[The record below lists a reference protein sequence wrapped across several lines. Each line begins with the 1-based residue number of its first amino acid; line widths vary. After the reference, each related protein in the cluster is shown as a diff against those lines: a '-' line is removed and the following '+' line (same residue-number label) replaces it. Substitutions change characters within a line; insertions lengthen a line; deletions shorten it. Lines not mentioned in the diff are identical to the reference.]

1 MAEELPIPITADRNA
16 IIGGFVDE
24 ETFFE
29 SCIMEIKWYE
39 KAYSYIIERTE
50 PQVVFAWFWQ
60 IDEFAHRMFGF
71 LDEESPFYSAEKYQ
85 PRFRM
90 FRKVYQQLDKS
101 THALWESFGG
111 PEESNL
117 FIVSDH
123 GFASVWKV
131 ANVNE
136 KLSEA
141 GLYNYSNPKESKAIA
156 YVAGGAAQIYI
167 NLEGREPTG
176 VVSEEEYSAVQ
187 KQIVELLESWKD
199 GDTKIMAEVFTKE
212 ETKSIVISE
221 RSFSMY
227 NESTTGDV
235 VAFAKPSYQF
245 DAASPGQKVAT
256 MINYFNGQHGY
267 LHGTIPE
274 ERGDIR
280 CLFAAGGVSIKSN
293 AIIPKNAAL
302 VDIVPTV
309 ASILGIRE
317 PADTDG
323 KVLSNILK

>member
-1 MAEELPIPITADRNA
+1 
-16 IIGGFVDE
+16 
-24 ETFFE
+24 
-29 SCIMEIKWYE
+29 
-39 KAYSYIIERTE
+39 
-50 PQVVFAWFWQ
+50 
-60 IDEFAHRMFGF
+60 
-71 LDEESPFYSAEKYQ
+71 
-85 PRFRM
+85 
-90 FRKVYQQLDKS
+90 
-101 THALWESFGG
+101 
-111 PEESNL
+111 
-117 FIVSDH
+117 
-123 GFASVWKV
+123 
-131 ANVNE
+131 
-136 KLSEA
+136 
-141 GLYNYSNPKESKAIA
+141 
-156 YVAGGAAQIYI
+156 
-167 NLEGREPTG
+167 
-176 VVSEEEYSAVQ
+176 
-187 KQIVELLESWKD
+187 
-199 GDTKIMAEVFTKE
+199 MAEVFTKE